1 MRSCRLF
8 RPLQAVFT
16 AEHEAF
22 RGAPLPDPTQLL
34 KYTKPERRNHLPRPK
49 MSVMVD
55 PAASLSGPELSLASS
70 YLCDM
75 RPFGKE
81 TKRAVQAQEG
91 HSEAGRDTR
100 T

>member
-1 MRSCRLF
+1 MLYIVCYMYMIIYISSKI
-8 RPLQAVFT
+8 
-16 AEHEAF
+16 
-22 RGAPLPDPTQLL
+22 LL
-34 KYTKPERRNHLPRPK
+34 I
-49 MSVMVD
+49 D